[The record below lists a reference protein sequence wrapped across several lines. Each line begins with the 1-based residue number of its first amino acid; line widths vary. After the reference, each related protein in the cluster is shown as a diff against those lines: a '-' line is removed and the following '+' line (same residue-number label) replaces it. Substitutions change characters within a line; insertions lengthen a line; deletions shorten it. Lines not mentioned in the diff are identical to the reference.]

1 MKQLKTTWATR
12 TTGSATLS
20 VTAPML
26 AEASRPN
33 VILLACL
40 HAVEDLSA
48 HLLSGLRQEAVSG
61 AGCASSHNARDIN
74 DSFACHLR
82 ALLEKKFHQVIKSFS
97 FLGINRNTF
106 FLQHAGLARTAAHGR
121 ASNSPSFPPEDG
133 AATASSPVGGHQAL
147 LSRIDLLERKLADA
161 EIPIPPETDWVPLV
175 KISAAPEVVAAAA
188 AARPGSAS
196 AAESAGDC
204 DSLDEK
210 RLDEKRA
217 GTHAGFDLAGRCVLC
232 VGGRAALYPEY
243 HRMVEASGGRL
254 LIYRRG
260 PLHGGDHLP
269 ALLDHADLVVCP
281 VDCVNHYTYFTVKRY
296 CKYSGK
302 PCVLLDRSGLP
313 TFRKG
318 VATLAALATL
328 ATAPAGCD
336 SPVQSTK
343 STSIV

>member
-1 MKQLKTTWATR
+1 MKQLKTTR

-20 VTAPML
+20 VTAPMI
-26 AEASRPN
+26 AEAPRPD

-40 HAVEDLSA
+40 HAVEDLGA

-61 AGCASSHNARDIN
+61 VGRANPHNAD
-74 DSFACHLR
+74 DSFPRHLLT
-82 ALLEKKFHQVIKSFS
+82 LLEKKFDQVVKSFS
-97 FLGINRNTF
+97 FLRINRSTF
-106 FLQHAGLARTAAHGR
+106 SLQHTGFARTAGHGQ
-121 ASNSPSFPPEDG
+121 ASNSPSFLPEDG
-133 AATASSPVGGHQAL
+133 AATASNPVGGHQAL

-161 EIPIPPETDWVPLV
+161 KIPVPPETDWVPLV
-175 KISAAPEVVAAAA
+175 KVSTVPGTPAASRASW
-188 AARPGSAS
+188 RPGSAS
-196 AAESAGDC
+196 TAESAGDY

-210 RLDEKRA
+210 QA
-217 GTHAGFDLAGRCVLC
+217 GTHAGFDLAGRRVLC

-281 VDCVNHYTYFTVKRY
+281 VDCVNHHTYFTVKRY

-318 VATLAALATL
+318 VAMLAALT
-328 ATAPAGCD
+328 TAPAGCD
-336 SPVQSTK
+336 NPV
-343 STSIV
+343 

>member
-20 VTAPML
+20 VTAPMI
-26 AEASRPN
+26 AEASRPD

-40 HAVEDLSA
+40 HAVEDLGA

-61 AGCASSHNARDIN
+61 IGRANPHNAYSAHNAD
-74 DSFACHLR
+74 DSFTRHLLT
-82 ALLEKKFHQVIKSFS
+82 LLEKKFDQVIKSFS
-97 FLGINRNTF
+97 FLGINRSTF
-106 FLQHAGLARTAAHGR
+106 SLQHTGFAKTAGHGR
-121 ASNSPSFPPEDG
+121 ASDSPSFLPEDG
-133 AATASSPVGGHQAL
+133 AATASNPVGGHQAL

-204 DSLDEK
+204 DS
-210 RLDEKRA
+210 LDEKRA

-281 VDCVNHYTYFTVKRY
+281 VDCVNHHTYFTVKRY

-318 VATLAALATL
+318 VAMLAALT
-328 ATAPAGCD
+328 TAPAGCD
-336 SPVQSTK
+336 NPVQST
-343 STSIV
+343 SIV

>member
-1 MKQLKTTWATR
+1 MKQLKTTRATR

-20 VTAPML
+20 VTAPMI
-26 AEASRPN
+26 AEAPRPD

-40 HAVEDLSA
+40 HAVEDLSV

-61 AGCASSHNARDIN
+61 AGRANPHNAD
-74 DSFACHLR
+74 DSFARHLL
-82 ALLEKKFHQVIKSFS
+82 ALLEKKFDQVVKSFS
-97 FLGINRNTF
+97 FLGINRSTF
-106 FLQHAGLARTAAHGR
+106 FLQHTGLTSTVRHGR
-121 ASNSPSFPPEDG
+121 ASNKPSFLPAEDPI
-133 AATASSPVGGHQAL
+133 TASKPAGNHQAL

-175 KISAAPEVVAAAA
+175 KVSAAPGTPAAPGASQ
-188 AARPGSAS
+188 RPGSAS
-196 AAESAGDC
+196 TAESAGGC
-204 DSLDEK
+204 DSLDAK
-210 RLDEKRA
+210 QA
-217 GTHAGFDLAGRCVLC
+217 GAHAGFDLAGRRVLC

-318 VATLAALATL
+318 VATLAALAT
-328 ATAPAGCD
+328 APVGCD
-336 SPVQSTK
+336 SPVQST
-343 STSIV
+343 SIV

>member
-1 MKQLKTTWATR
+1 VEQLKTIRATG
-12 TTGSATLS
+12 TTGSATLG
-20 VTAPML
+20 VTTPMI
-26 AEASRPN
+26 AEAPRPD

-48 HLLSGLRQEAVSG
+48 HLLSGLRQEAVNG
-61 AGCASSHNARDIN
+61 AGCASSHHAHNID
-74 DSFACHLR
+74 DSFSSHLLT
-82 ALLEKKFHQVIKSFS
+82 LLEKKFHQVVESFS
-97 FLGINRNTF
+97 FLRINRSTF
-106 FLQHAGLARTAAHGR
+106 FLQHTGLTRTVRHGR
-121 ASNSPSFPPEDG
+121 ASNSPSFVPAEG
-133 AATASSPVGGHQAL
+133 STTASKLAGSHQAL

-161 EIPIPPETDWVPLV
+161 KIPVPPETDWVPLV
-175 KISAAPEVVAAAA
+175 KVSAAPGAPGTLRASP
-188 AARPGSAS
+188 RPGSAS
-196 AAESAGDC
+196 AAEPAWGC

-210 RLDEKRA
+210 QDA
-217 GTHAGFDLAGRCVLC
+217 AHAGFDLAGRRVLC

-281 VDCVNHYTYFTVKRY
+281 VDCVNHYAYFTVKRY

-318 VATLAALATL
+318 VATLAALATP
-328 ATAPAGCD
+328 PARCGA
-336 SPVQSTK
+336 SVQSTK
-343 STSIV
+343 STPIV

>member
-1 MKQLKTTWATR
+1 MEQLKTIRAAR
-12 TTGSATLS
+12 TNGSATLG
-20 VTAPML
+20 VIAPMT
-26 AEASRPN
+26 AEAPRPD

-48 HLLSGLRQEAVSG
+48 QLLSGLRQEAVNV
-61 AGCASSHNARDIN
+61 AGGASSHNAHNID
-74 DSFACHLR
+74 DSFASHLLT
-82 ALLEKKFHQVIKSFS
+82 LLEKKFHQVVESFS
-97 FLGINRNTF
+97 FLRINRSTF
-106 FLQHAGLARTAAHGR
+106 FLQHTGLTRTVRHGR
-121 ASNSPSFPPEDG
+121 ASNSPSFLPAEG
-133 AATASSPVGGHQAL
+133 ATTASKPAGTHQTL

-161 EIPIPPETDWVPLV
+161 KIPVPPETDWVPLV
-175 KISAAPEVVAAAA
+175 KVSAPPGAPTAPR
-188 AARPGSAS
+188 RPGSAS
-196 AAESAGDC
+196 AAGPAWDC
-204 DSLDEK
+204 DSLGEK
-210 RLDEKRA
+210 QDA
-217 GTHAGFDLAGRCVLC
+217 AHAGFDLAGRRVLC

-318 VATLAALATL
+318 VATLAALAT
-328 ATAPAGCD
+328 APVGCGN
-336 SPVQSTK
+336 PVQSTK
-343 STSIV
+343 SPPIV